1 LFDTLQAAVHNRV
14 VRRIRLIAA
23 VCALL
28 VPVAAAASDLLQ
40 FSLSYRAAACCAE
53 TNGDCA
59 GLSTPDTCCQTR
71 EQAAGQGLTTTA
83 PGLRAELAPPA
94 IDSDS
99 PLATAIVG
107 TARMVVP
114 LSVGSFKRP
123 HDPPHLHIFSLLI

>member
-1 LFDTLQAAVHNRV
+1 
-14 VRRIRLIAA
+14 LISA

-28 VPVAAAASDLLQ
+28 VPVAAIADDLLR
-40 FSLSYRAAACCAE
+40 FSLSYRAEACCAE

-71 EQAAGQGLTTTA
+71 QQAGQGLTTTA
-83 PGLRAELAPPA
+83 PGLRAGLAPPA

-99 PLATAIVG
+99 PLATAIIG
-107 TARMVVP
+107 AARVAIP
-114 LSVGSFKRP
+114 LSVGFFKRP

>member
-1 LFDTLQAAVHNRV
+1 MRSF
-14 VRRIRLIAA
+14 RLIAA
-23 VCALL
+23 VCALF
-28 VPVAAAASDLLQ
+28 VPTAAAAGDLLQ
-40 FSLSYRAAACCAE
+40 FSLSYRAASCCAE
-53 TNGDCA
+53 TNGDCAA

-71 EQAAGQGLTTTA
+71 EQAAQGLTTTA

-99 PLATAIVG
+99 PLASAIVG
-107 TARMVVP
+107 TAHMAVP